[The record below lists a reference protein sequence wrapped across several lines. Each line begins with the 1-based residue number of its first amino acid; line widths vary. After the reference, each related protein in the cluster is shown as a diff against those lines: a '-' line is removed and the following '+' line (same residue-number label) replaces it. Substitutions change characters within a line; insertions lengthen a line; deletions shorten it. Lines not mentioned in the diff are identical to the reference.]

1 MKCVVADS
9 SPLMRRI
16 LTNVLRSGGCEE
28 ILVAENGS
36 QALEACDA
44 ETNLL
49 VTAWN
54 LPEVNGLEVTRNLR
68 QGEGTAG
75 VKVLLVTPR
84 NSRTDVM
91 NAKDAGVDGYLLRP
105 FTPEDLR
112 SCVQKLLE
120 ARPTPEEG
128 APADAD
134 SPASDTETP
143 EAAAA

>member
-16 LTNVLRSGGCEE
+16 LTNVLKSGGCEE

-36 QALEACDA
+36 QAIEACDA
-44 ETNLL
+44 ETSLL

-54 LPEVNGLEVTRNLR
+54 LPEADGLEVTRKLR

-91 NAKDAGVDGYLLRP
+91 NAKDAGVNGYLLRP

-112 SCVQKLLE
+112 GAVQRLLE
-120 ARPTPEEG
+120 AGSTPQEVT
-128 APADAD
+128 P
-134 SPASDTETP
+134 PP